1 MHSAHGSARAAAIL
15 LPGPAADLYAARYAS
30 MADLADLNL
39 NLLLALDA
47 LLSEANVTRAAERL
61 GVTQPAMSRS
71 LQKLREQLGDELL
84 VRSGRGLVRTP
95 RAERIRRALGHGLQS
110 LRRALA
116 EDESFEPARATT
128 AFRVAANDV
137 AGVRLLPA
145 LMEHLR
151 GRAPHVA
158 VNVVPLDH
166 ADLLGQFEFGALD
179 LALGVSMA
187 EAPGLRRRLLLR
199 DGWTCLM
206 RAGHPA
212 VGERLELSTY
222 LDLSHAL
229 CSPRGEGSGV
239 VDEALAALG
248 RARRV
253 TLRSRYFVAAAL
265 AVRQSD
271 LVLTMP
277 RRSGERLAELLG
289 LRAHEPPPELALRPI
304 EFLALWHERMDDAP
318 AHRWFRQALFAAN
331 DDDLGVRSAAR
342 AGR

>member
-1 MHSAHGSARAAAIL
+1 M
-15 LPGPAADLYAARYAS
+15 ADL
-30 MADLADLNL
+30 ADLADLNL

-71 LQKLREQLGDELL
+71 LQKLRERLGDELL

-116 EDESFEPARATT
+116 EDDTFEPARATT

-145 LMEHLR
+145 FMARLG
-151 GRAPHVA
+151 GRAPRVA
-158 VNVVPLDH
+158 VNVVPLDY

-179 LALGVSMA
+179 LALGVSTT
-187 EAPGLRRRLLLR
+187 EAPGLRRRVLLR
-199 DGWTCLM
+199 DDWTCLT

-212 VGERLELSTY
+212 AGDR
-222 LDLSHAL
+222 LDLEAYLGLPHAL

-289 LRAHEPPPELALRPI
+289 LRAHAPPAGLALRAV
-304 EFLALWHERMDDAP
+304 EFVALWHERMDDAP
-318 AHRWFRQALFAAN
+318 AHRWFRQELFAAN
-331 DDDLGVRSAAR
+331 DEDLAGGAASSR
-342 AGR
+342 EAAGGAASRGAGARR